1 MVKFI
6 FIVSALFI
14 FTSSFIRQKPY
25 FQSNDSKTFLD
36 TIPVNNHHDDSA
48 IVFTKAEKEPQFND
62 DAKAFYRFLVKNMKP
77 EVPVNNGAPV
87 GRYRVVI
94 RFIVEKDG
102 TVTNIKPQTK
112 HGYGME
118 AECIRMIELSGKW
131 IPAMQNGHLVRC
143 YKEQPFIFE
152 VSES

>member
-1 MVKFI
+1 MAKLV
-6 FIVSALFI
+6 FIVSAFFI
-14 FTSSFIRQKPY
+14 FTSAFTRQQPY

-36 TIPVNNHHDDSA
+36 TIPVNHHHDDTA
-48 IVFTKAEKEPQFND
+48 IVFTRAEKEPQFSD

-87 GRYRVVI
+87 GQYKVVI
-94 RFIVEKDG
+94 RFIVEMDG
-102 TVTNIKPQTK
+102 SVTDIKAQTK

-131 IPAMQNGHLVRC
+131 IPAKQNGRIVRC
-143 YKEQPFIFE
+143 YKEQPFVFV